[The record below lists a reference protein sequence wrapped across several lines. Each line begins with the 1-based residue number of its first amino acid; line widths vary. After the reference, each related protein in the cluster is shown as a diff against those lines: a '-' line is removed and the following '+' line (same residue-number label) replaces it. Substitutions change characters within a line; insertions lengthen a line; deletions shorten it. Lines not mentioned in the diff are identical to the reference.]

1 MMEKLKLKNGK
12 EFNLR
17 IDGVQTFDDMVS
29 VKIVNPVETL
39 TELEGVFVP
48 ANTERMEVLAEN
60 GDVLRIL
67 NDYTFTETLKKE
79 PSAVIKVELDGT
91 LKIGVVVTVELR
103 KENKMEKRVTSLE
116 NAVDMLVIE
125 NLGGASN
132 VRIN

>member
-1 MMEKLKLKNGK
+1 MEKLKLKNGK